1 MFAAVFTS
9 GGEGRGV
16 SVYFAPL
23 VTLVPVLF
31 GLLSMKEFQ
40 AFGVGTGLGV
50 LVVFAVVAL
59 TLKGLTGDAMLNVL
73 DSFLQLFVTP
83 PSTGS
88 FFTRDV
94 FGLRRSRGRRGSH
107 HQAQKHA
114 ERFDKVAE
122 ALQGMETRVYESRET
137 LGALTVQELKQRLG
151 STRGSLSSKR
161 RKGLLVEKTD
171 LIDEILAKSGTS
183 NQVCAICF
191 SDYESGD
198 VQRKLPCGHLFHI
211 ECVDQ
216 WILKQANTDH
226 SKPPACPMCAR
237 PVI

>member
-1 MFAAVFTS
+1 M
-9 GGEGRGV
+9 
-16 SVYFAPL
+16 
-23 VTLVPVLF
+23 
-31 GLLSMKEFQ
+31 
-40 AFGVGTGLGV
+40 
-50 LVVFAVVAL
+50 
-59 TLKGLTGDAMLNVL
+59 
-73 DSFLQLFVTP
+73 
-83 PSTGS
+83 
-88 FFTRDV
+88 
-94 FGLRRSRGRRGSH
+94 
-107 HQAQKHA
+107 
-114 ERFDKVAE
+114 
-122 ALQGMETRVYESRET
+122 YESRET

-183 NQVCAICF
+183 NQVCAICY

-198 VQRKLPCGHLFHI
+198 VQRRLPCGHLFHI